1 MSPKKKKTRK
11 PRPRTVRRDAPARA
25 GVVRTPVVVEEPPPR
40 WPMLVWGTL
49 VVVWVLGTL
58 AAFMRVLASAGV
70 MPEDVTDEVRSH
82 GAWALLWMLVFALGT
97 PLVGVVWAALL
108 RRRVAAAL
116 FGCALLGSAA
126 VLWLFAPPAEVWA
139 ALRVGLAL

>member
-1 MSPKKKKTRK
+1 MSPKKRKTRR
-11 PRPRTVRRDAPARA
+11 PRPARRTEPVS
-25 GVVRTPVVVEEPPPR
+25 GVKVSRTPVVVEEPPPR

-97 PLVGVVWAALL
+97 PLVGVV
-108 RRRVAAAL
+108 
-116 FGCALLGSAA
+116 LLGSAA

>member
-1 MSPKKKKTRK
+1 MSPKKRKTRR
-11 PRPRTVRRDAPARA
+11 PRPARRTEPVS
-25 GVVRTPVVVEEPPPR
+25 GVKVSRTPVVVEEPPPR

>member
-1 MSPKKKKTRK
+1 MSPKKRKTRR
-11 PRPRTVRRDAPARA
+11 PRPARRTEPVS
-25 GVVRTPVVVEEPPPR
+25 GVKVSRTPVVVEEPPPR

-97 PLVGVVWAALL
+97 PRWAWCG
-108 RRRVAAAL
+108 RHCCAA
-116 FGCALLGSAA
+116 GSPRPCSAA
-126 VLWLFAPPAEVWA
+126 RCWARPPSC
-139 ALRVGLAL
+139 G